1 MEDRRLPFH
10 DIAYPLVK
18 SVLRS
23 FAEFF
28 DVDTRNPVDPMSVDD
43 ERINRHFAWLAYH
56 NASEAGLRHL
66 LDGTANE
73 KLHPLRIRG
82 LTERERL
89 NRFPDLVSQ
98 LKNKDSVDLDYLG
111 TEATQDNESYPK
123 TVRGGPTRISQ
134 LIKQAVFE
142 TWAAKWPDTQ
152 SVVLPSP
159 LSIIA
164 DFLTIPDFQ
173 GSRAY
178 ALVVLRSLM
187 FETHNLVPTGL
198 PESIYDEFSIS
209 ELELAYG
216 SINTSLRSRYRSKGQ
231 DKLPVPTGKQK
242 SSRIS
247 RLLRDTL
254 SMLGMLEMRFAAP
267 LEKGGEQPTDFDAI
281 KKALK
286 TAEKSTLWDPDPLY
300 EYSRPK
306 ALQTLPELSE
316 LVNHLFGLPLPIR
329 GADTLLRGGLTFSS
343 RGGLVTA
350 IHGGPGSG
358 KTSLTLGLC
367 SHLAGLGITTLYLTA
382 EESEDDLRARATG
395 LVPEEIRR
403 LPFYPANSEDWLVY
417 QGVPLG
423 ADTEADENSEDKPLG
438 KMTAIFGEIR
448 DTLLEQSAGPP
459 DGIPLPCSTVVV
471 LDGLHE
477 IATQS
482 LMSKGG
488 KKSEARR
495 EFNLFLETCRELKAL
510 VILTTGVDWEADKSL
525 DYLVD
530 VSLRLNHETHSD
542 SGAKP
547 HRLVTLAKARHQLC
561 SPGTHGF
568 QISGRKGV
576 RFTPQMNYQLDTLSI
591 WNAHLADK
599 SRHKRLLLSAFRE
612 DDLKKFPDTDR
623 ARLPTDLAP
632 YASEKRSVKL
642 WRSSNIFING
652 EGSGGKAAL
661 ALKMA
666 IAPYFSEANQLAS
679 MPAEKVLVISFLYPE
694 EYYKN
699 VLDRLVNLADLEN
712 DDLPETYEP
721 EMTVIHLYP
730 GHLKPDVLFNRI
742 FWTIRAA
749 ELAGDRFTS
758 VVIDGIHN
766 VFLQFPEI
774 EKQTLFWPQ
783 LFNMLRTMD
792 MSVIITHTML
802 SVREVIK
809 GGHRSAAEVSYR
821 FVDDNRSG
829 PLRHAL
835 VNQTDFRIEVDPASE
850 GGLAEEQHAFVVEV
864 HSAIGQSLPSALDKL
879 YWSRER
885 LVFFEGLKQGRLA
898 V

>member
-1 MEDRRLPFH
+1 MDDRQLPFH
-10 DIAYPLVK
+10 DIAHPLVK

-23 FAEFF
+23 FGEFF
-28 DVDTRNPVDPMSVDD
+28 DSETLIPIEPMSVDD

-56 NASEAGLRHL
+56 SSGETGLRHL

-82 LTERERL
+82 LRDRENL
-89 NRFPDLVSQ
+89 NRYNDLVSK
-98 LKNKDSVDLDYLG
+98 LENRESVSLEYLG
-111 TEATQDNESYPK
+111 TATSPNTVDYPK
-123 TVRGGPTRISQ
+123 TVRDAPTRISQ

-142 TWAAKWPDTQ
+142 TWSGDWPDDQ

-159 LSIIA
+159 LNIIS
-164 DFLTIPDFQ
+164 DFLTIPNFQ

-187 FETHNLVPTGL
+187 FEAHRLVPTGL
-198 PESIYDEFSIS
+198 PESNYEEFSIS
-209 ELELAYG
+209 ELEQAYG
-216 SINTSLRSRYRSKGQ
+216 SINTSLRNRYRSKGQ
-231 DKLPVPTGKQK
+231 DKLPVPTAKQK

-254 SMLGMLEMRFAAP
+254 SMLGMLEIRFAATQG
-267 LEKGGEQPTDFDAI
+267 KDVDRPTDFDAI
-281 KKALK
+281 QKAVK
-286 TAEKSTLWDPDPLY
+286 TSEKAILWDDDPLY

-306 ALQTLPELSE
+306 ALQSLPELSE

-329 GADTLLRGGLTFSS
+329 GADTLFRGGLTFSS

-403 LPFYPANSEDWLVY
+403 LPFYPSSSEDWLLY

-423 ADTEADENSEDKPLG
+423 SDIESEESSEEKPLS
-438 KMTAIFGEIR
+438 KMTAIFAEIR
-448 DTLLEQSAGPP
+448 DTLSQQNSGPEN
-459 DGIPLPCSTVVV
+459 GIPLPCSTVVV

-482 LMSKGG
+482 LMSKSG

-495 EFNLFLETCRELKAL
+495 EFNRFLETCRELKAL

-530 VSLRLNHETHSD
+530 VSLRLKHETHSD
-542 SGAKP
+542 SGSKP
-547 HRLVTLAKARHQLC
+547 HRLVTLTKARHQLC

-591 WNAHLADK
+591 WNARLADK
-599 SRHKRLLLSAFRE
+599 SRHKRLLLRAFRQ

-623 ARLPTDLAP
+623 ARLPSSVKP
-632 YASEKRSVKL
+632 YESEKRSVKL

-661 ALKMA
+661 AVKMA
-666 IAPYFSEANQLAS
+666 IAPYFDDSADLAP
-679 MPAEKVLVISFLYPE
+679 MPAEKVLIISFLYPE
-694 EYYKN
+694 EYYKQL
-699 VLDRLVNLADLEN
+699 LDRLINISRLEN
-712 DDLPETYEP
+712 DDLPESYKP
-721 EMTVIHLYP
+721 EISVVHLYP

-749 ELAGDRFTS
+749 DLAGDKFTS

-783 LFNMLRTMD
+783 LFNMLRTMN
-792 MSVIITHTML
+792 MSVITTHTMF

-809 GGHRSAAEVSYR
+809 GGRRSAAEVSYR

-835 VNQTDFRIEVDPASE
+835 VMQTDFRIEVDPASG
-850 GGLAEEQHAFVVEV
+850 GGLPEDHHAFVVEI

-885 LVFFEGLKQGRLA
+885 LVFFDDREPRLP